1 MRPSRRGMVIEFS
14 ESMSTFLDDETGNLI
29 SEGLDLQVTRI
40 YERAQHETLAL
51 LQSRPTQK
59 VVVPVR
65 EWMSA
70 TQLAEYWQL
79 YNDKNE
85 PTTAGILKWSKR
97 SPGQFPLPHA
107 YMGDLL
113 RFNRVEV
120 DLWAREEAER
130 RRLQNEKRRLKI
142 A

>member
-1 MRPSRRGMVIEFS
+1 MTEELV
-14 ESMSTFLDDETGNLI
+14 T
-29 SEGLDLQVTRI
+29 QVSRI
-40 YERAQHETLAL
+40 YERAQNETLAL
-51 LQSRPTQK
+51 IQSRPAEKIDT
-59 VVVPVR
+59 PVR

-97 SPGQFPLPHA
+97 PPDQFPLPHA

-113 RFNRVEV
+113 RFNRDEV
-120 DLWAREEAER
+120 DLWAREEGER
-130 RRLQNEKRRLKI
+130 RRMQNEKRRLKI

>member
-1 MRPSRRGMVIEFS
+1 MLVESTHGMRTSRELGSSVH
-14 ESMSTFLDDETGNLI
+14 GNEELAAQ
-29 SEGLDLQVTRI
+29 LTRI
-40 YERAQHETLAL
+40 YERAQNETVAL
-51 LQSRPTQK
+51 LQSHPTKTIIAPLQ
-59 VVVPVR
+59 

-97 SPGQFPLPHA
+97 PQDQFPLPHA

-113 RFNRVEV
+113 RFNRIEV
-120 DLWAREEAER
+120 DLWAKEEAER
-130 RRLQNEKRRLKI
+130 RRVHNEKRRLKI

>member
-1 MRPSRRGMVIEFS
+1 MHSSRD
-14 ESMSTFLDDETGNLI
+14 LAADDEAYEELVAAV
-29 SEGLDLQVTRI
+29 SHI
-40 YERAQHETLAL
+40 YQRAQSETLEL
-51 LQSRPTQK
+51 LKSQPIEKAMS
-59 VVVPVR
+59 VSR

-70 TQLAEYWQL
+70 SQLAEYWQL

-85 PTTAGILKWSKR
+85 PTTAGILKWAKR
-97 SPGQFPLPHA
+97 PQDQFPLPHA

-120 DLWAREEAER
+120 DVWAKQEAGR
-130 RRLQNEKRRLKI
+130 RRVQNEKRRLKI

>member
-1 MRPSRRGMVIEFS
+1 
-14 ESMSTFLDDETGNLI
+14 MSTRVDVKANRRMTAE
-29 SEGLDLQVTRI
+29 DLAEQVARI
-40 YERAQHETLAL
+40 YQRAQSETLAL
-51 LQSRPTQK
+51 IQSRPAE
-59 VVVPVR
+59 PSNAPLP
-65 EWMSA
+65 EWLSP

-97 SPGQFPLPHA
+97 PKDRFPLPHA

-113 RFNRVEV
+113 RFNRDEV
-120 DLWAREEAER
+120 DLWAKEEAER
-130 RRLQNEKRRLKI
+130 RRVQNEKRRLKI

>member
-1 MRPSRRGMVIEFS
+1 MNAFRDLP
-14 ESMSTFLDDETGNLI
+14 TTDHNL
-29 SEGLDLQVTRI
+29 ERLEAELNRI
-40 YERAQHETLAL
+40 YERAQEEALLL
-51 LQSRPTQK
+51 LQSRPKEQ
-59 VVVPVR
+59 VSSPVR
-65 EWMSA
+65 EWMNA

-97 SPGQFPLPHA
+97 SPNQFPLPHA

-120 DLWAREEAER
+120 DLWAKEEAER
-130 RRLQNEKRRLKI
+130 RRVQNEKRRLKI

>member
-1 MRPSRRGMVIEFS
+1 MTEELV
-14 ESMSTFLDDETGNLI
+14 T
-29 SEGLDLQVTRI
+29 QVSRI
-40 YERAQHETLAL
+40 YERAQNETLAL
-51 LQSRPTQK
+51 IQSRPTEK
-59 VVVPVR
+59 IVIPVR

-97 SPGQFPLPHA
+97 SLDQFPLPHA

-113 RFNRVEV
+113 RFNREEV

-130 RRLQNEKRRLKI
+130 RRIQNQKRRLKI

>member
-1 MRPSRRGMVIEFS
+1 MRPFPRGIVIEFS
-14 ESMSTFLDDETGNLI
+14 ESMSTFLEDKTGNHITEELA
-29 SEGLDLQVTRI
+29 LQVGRI
-40 YERAQHETLAL
+40 YERAQREALAL
-51 LQSRPTQK
+51 LQSRPTEK

-85 PTTAGILKWSKR
+85 PTTAGILKWSNR
-97 SPGQFPLPHA
+97 PADQFPLPHA

-113 RFNRVEV
+113 RFNRIEV
-120 DLWAREEAER
+120 DVWAREEAER
-130 RRLQNEKRRLKI
+130 RRIQNEKRRLKI

>member
-1 MRPSRRGMVIEFS
+1 MTEELV
-14 ESMSTFLDDETGNLI
+14 T
-29 SEGLDLQVTRI
+29 QVSRI
-40 YERAQHETLAL
+40 YERAQNETLAL
-51 LQSRPTQK
+51 IQSRPAEK
-59 VVVPVR
+59 IAIPVR

-79 YNDKNE
+79 YNDKSE

-97 SPGQFPLPHA
+97 PADQFPLPHA

-113 RFNRVEV
+113 RFNRDEV
-120 DLWAREEAER
+120 DLWAREEGER
-130 RRLQNEKRRLKI
+130 RRTQNQKRRVKI

>member
-1 MRPSRRGMVIEFS
+1 MVIEFS
-14 ESMSTFLDDETGNLI
+14 ESMSTFLADETGDHITEELA
-29 SEGLDLQVTRI
+29 LRVRRI
-40 YERAQHETLAL
+40 YERGLHETLAL
-51 LQSRPTQK
+51 LQARHTEK
-59 VVVPVR
+59 VVVPVP

-70 TQLAEYWQL
+70 IQLAEYWQL

-97 SPGQFPLPHA
+97 PHDQFPLPHA

-113 RFNRVEV
+113 RFKRIEV

-130 RRLQNEKRRLKI
+130 RRIQNEKSRLKI

>member
-1 MRPSRRGMVIEFS
+1 MRCHTTEELSA
-14 ESMSTFLDDETGNLI
+14 
-29 SEGLDLQVTRI
+29 QVARI
-40 YERAQHETLAL
+40 YERAQTETLAI
-51 LQSRPTQK
+51 LQSHPAVKMVT
-59 VVVPVR
+59 PIR

-97 SPGQFPLPHA
+97 PPDQFPLPHA

-113 RFNRVEV
+113 RFNRNAV
-120 DLWAREEAER
+120 DLWAKEEAER
-130 RRLQNEKRRLKI
+130 RRVQNAKRRLKI

>member
-1 MRPSRRGMVIEFS
+1 MTEELM
-14 ESMSTFLDDETGNLI
+14 T
-29 SEGLDLQVTRI
+29 QVSRI
-40 YERAQHETLAL
+40 YERAQNETLAL
-51 LQSRPTQK
+51 IQSRPAEK
-59 VVVPVR
+59 IVVPAR

-79 YNDKNE
+79 CNEKNE

-97 SPGQFPLPHA
+97 PPDQFPLPHA

-113 RFNRVEV
+113 RFNRDDV

-130 RRLQNEKRRLKI
+130 RREQNQKRRLNI

>member
-1 MRPSRRGMVIEFS
+1 MSISRD
-14 ESMSTFLDDETGNLI
+14 LAANDDAYEELLAAA
-29 SEGLDLQVTRI
+29 SHI
-40 YERAQHETLAL
+40 YQRAQSETLGL
-51 LQSRPTQK
+51 LKSRPIEK
-59 VVVPVR
+59 AISVSR

-85 PTTAGILKWSKR
+85 PTTAGILKWAKR
-97 SPGQFPLPHA
+97 PKDQFPLPHA

-113 RFNRVEV
+113 RFNRDEV
-120 DLWAREEAER
+120 DRGAHEEAER
-130 RRLQNEKRRLKI
+130 RRVQNQKRRLKI

>member
-1 MRPSRRGMVIEFS
+1 MTEELV
-14 ESMSTFLDDETGNLI
+14 T
-29 SEGLDLQVTRI
+29 QVSRI
-40 YERAQHETLAL
+40 YERAQNETLAL
-51 LQSRPTQK
+51 IQSRPAEK
-59 VVVPVR
+59 IVIPVR

-79 YNDKNE
+79 YNDKSE

-97 SPGQFPLPHA
+97 PADQFPLPHA

-113 RFNRVEV
+113 RFNRDEV
-120 DLWAREEAER
+120 DLWAREEGER
-130 RRLQNEKRRLKI
+130 RRTQNQKRRVKI

>member
-1 MRPSRRGMVIEFS
+1 MDNHTS
-14 ESMSTFLDDETGNLI
+14 EKLAAE
-29 SEGLDLQVTRI
+29 VARI
-40 YERAQHETLAL
+40 YERAQNETLAL
-51 LQSRPTQK
+51 IQLRPAEQT
-59 VVVPVR
+59 VVAVR

-85 PTTAGILKWSKR
+85 PTTAGILKWAKR
-97 SPGQFPLPHA
+97 PQEQFPLPHA

-113 RFNRVEV
+113 RFNRNEV
-120 DLWAREEAER
+120 DQWAKEEAER
-130 RRLQNEKRRLKI
+130 RRVQNEKRRLKI

>member
-1 MRPSRRGMVIEFS
+1 MHISR
-14 ESMSTFLDDETGNLI
+14 
-29 SEGLDLQVTRI
+29 DLAPNDHVYEELAAQVARI
-40 YERAQHETLAL
+40 YQRAQSETLAL
-51 LQSRPTQK
+51 LQSQPTEN
-59 VVVPVR
+59 VISEAR

-70 TQLAEYWQL
+70 TQVAEYWQL

-97 SPGQFPLPHA
+97 PADQFPLPHA

-120 DLWAREEAER
+120 DVWAKEEAER
-130 RRLQNEKRRLKI
+130 RRVQNEKRRLKI

>member
-1 MRPSRRGMVIEFS
+1 MVIELS
-14 ESMSTFLDDETGNLI
+14 ENMSFLEDETSNQVTKELA
-29 SEGLDLQVTRI
+29 LQVRRI
-40 YERAQHETLAL
+40 YERGLHETLAL
-51 LQSRPTQK
+51 LQARPPEK
-59 VVVPVR
+59 VVVPAR

-70 TQLAEYWQL
+70 IQLAEYWQL

-97 SPGQFPLPHA
+97 PHDQFPLPHA

-113 RFNRVEV
+113 RFNRIEV
-120 DLWAREEAER
+120 DVWAKEEAER
-130 RRLQNEKRRLKI
+130 RRTQNEKRRLKI

>member
-1 MRPSRRGMVIEFS
+1 MNEKALAEEV
-14 ESMSTFLDDETGNLI
+14 
-29 SEGLDLQVTRI
+29 VRI
-40 YERAQHETLAL
+40 YQRAQTETLAL
-51 LQSRPTQK
+51 IQSRTAEM
-59 VVVPVR
+59 VDATAR

-97 SPGQFPLPHA
+97 PPDQFPLPHA

-113 RFNRVEV
+113 RFNRGEV
-120 DLWAREEAER
+120 DLWAKQEAER
-130 RRLQNEKRRLKI
+130 RRTQNEKRRLKL